1 MDGKE
6 VTREQVATMV
16 AEKLAAAVGIEV
28 IEDAAPRGGMRITV
42 TYRNQ
47 GDEERPVPP
56 EHQAILDQFVE
67 MAQACHDVECAQ
79 RHAAAY
85 RQQYAHALGQNEYH
99 RRYLEDVLLG
109 AVRAFDAR
117 AEELSDD

>member
-1 MDGKE
+1 MGGKE
-6 VTREQVATMV
+6 ITGEQAAEMV
-16 AEKLAAAVGIEV
+16 AEKLSDAVSIEV
-28 IEDAAPRGGMRITV
+28 TEDAAPCGGKQITI

-47 GDEERPVPP
+47 GDEVRPVPP

-67 MAQACHDVECAQ
+67 MARSCHDVECAQ

-99 RRYLEDVLLG
+99 RRYLEDVVQG

-117 AEELSDD
+117 AEELSES

>member
-1 MDGKE
+1 MGGNE
-6 VTREQVATMV
+6 ITREQVATMV
-16 AEKLAAAVGIEV
+16 AEKLADAVSIEV
-28 IEDAAPRGGMRITV
+28 TEDAEPCGGKRITV

-47 GDEERPVPP
+47 GDDARTVPP

-99 RRYLEDVLLG
+99 RRYLEDVLQG